1 MKAGI
6 ALFAVP
12 FFLVAPVFAQAPPA
26 AQQTPPMQHQPGT
39 LANPPQAEATPQAPM
54 LAPAPEKLDP
64 AKEAA
69 IRHVM
74 DLMGT
79 SKLGDQITSATTTQ
93 VRTFTSRSIP
103 PDRQS
108 EFMDKFSQKFKLLVP
123 PERINSAAIAIYAN
137 HFSMEDLQGIAQ
149 FYESPVGQRVTKVL
163 PQVYQQSEAAGMQIV
178 RKEAM
183 EILRGMAD
191 DYPELKAKLPP
202 DNSKPASAPAPAPS
216 AAPNPSPA
224 PGPASPAAPNP
235 APAPHPVPPQK

>member
-1 MKAGI
+1 MKVGI
-6 ALFAVP
+6 ALFALP
-12 FFLVAPVFAQAPPA
+12 LLLTAHAFAQAPPA
-26 AQQTPPMQHQPGT
+26 AQQNPPAQHQPGT
-39 LANPPQAEATPQAPM
+39 LANPPQVPATPQA
-54 LAPAPEKLDP
+54 APPAAAPEKPDP

-108 EFMDKFSQKFKLLVP
+108 EFMDRFSQKFKQLVP
-123 PERINSAAIAIYAN
+123 PERINNAAIAIYAS
-137 HFSMEDLQGIAQ
+137 HFSLEDLQGIAQ

-163 PQVYQQSEAAGMQIV
+163 PQVYQESEAAGMQIV

-183 EILRGMAD
+183 EILRGMTD

-202 DNSKPASAPAPAPS
+202 DNSKPAPAPAPAPS
-216 AAPNPSPA
+216 AAPA
-224 PGPASPAAPNP
+224 PGPAPAPAPPAAPTP
-235 APAPHPVPPQK
+235 APAPHPAPPPK